1 MRIIIDL
8 PPEQAVRARAVLGG
22 EEEARRLLLRLLSSV
37 LDAAAPVAPK
47 PYLLDTRPE
56 IPAAMSLAGDPI
68 RLHLRDQPAENTGHE
83 QADGFNAEGA
93 GEEGFGAGGERAAEG
108 AEGNGSTAGN

>member
-8 PPEQAVRARAVLGG
+8 PPEQAVRVRATLGG
-22 EEEARRLLLRLLSSV
+22 EEGARRLLLRLLGSV
-37 LDAAAPVAPK
+37 LDATAPIAPK

-68 RLHLRDQPAENTGHE
+68 RLHSRDQPAEKT
-83 QADGFNAEGA
+83 ADAQEGLGPEA
-93 GEEGFGAGGERAAEG
+93 VAPSLELG
-108 AEGNGSTAGN
+108 